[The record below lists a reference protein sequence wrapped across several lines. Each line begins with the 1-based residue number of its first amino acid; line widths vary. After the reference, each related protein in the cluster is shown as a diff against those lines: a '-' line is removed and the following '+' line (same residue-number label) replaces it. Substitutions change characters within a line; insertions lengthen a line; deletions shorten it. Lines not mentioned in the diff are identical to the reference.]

1 MPADLSR
8 PLEPPD
14 PSDPDHEDHLALI
27 SALIK
32 IFELD
37 QETARVTDDGRGRHD

>member
-1 MPADLSR
+1 MPSDLLP

-14 PSDPDHEDHLALI
+14 PGDAGLKEHLALV

-37 QETARVTDDGRGRHD
+37 QETARVTDDGRGQHG